1 MKWFFLVIALVLCCC
16 SCSNIPHLYLGE
28 SEGALVYE
36 GGGRSLTVRWVHSGK
51 VVKLP
56 TESAVCDT
64 ILLDSVH
71 TYKR

>member
-1 MKWFFLVIALVLCCC
+1 MKWFFFVAALVLCFY
-16 SCSNIPHLYLGE
+16 SCSSIPHLYLGE

-56 TESAVCDT
+56 AESAVCDT
-64 ILLDSVH
+64 ILLDSIH
-71 TYKR
+71 TY